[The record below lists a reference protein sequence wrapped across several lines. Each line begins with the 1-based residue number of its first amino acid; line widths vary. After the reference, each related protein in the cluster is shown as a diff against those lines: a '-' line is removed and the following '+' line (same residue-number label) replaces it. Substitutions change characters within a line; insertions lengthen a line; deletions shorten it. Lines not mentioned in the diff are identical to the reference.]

1 MTMTAIRF
9 SGSGPTFPRTRSPRS
24 TASPSTASARK
35 VLGPDVEIRL
45 VTYDETNIRIRP
57 DKIIADI
64 RANGGRALIAF
75 VGVQSNQFPRAA
87 DLAQPFIAAGLPVAV
102 GGFHVSGC
110 LAMLP
115 ELARRDRAAAG
126 ARRLDLR
133 RRSGGIAARRGV
145 ARCLC
150 GRAEAPLQ
158 LHEGSAGDRRP
169 AAAAPVRRHGAGA
182 PRAGDRASI
191 SAAAARSNAP
201 SAPSSMCRAAR
212 AASARPTISK

>member
-1 MTMTAIRF
+1 MVPLRHSLKHARRRQRSRPRQRR
-9 SGSGPTFPRTRSPRS
+9 SG
-24 TASPSTASARK
+24 K
-35 VLGPDVEIRL
+35 ILGPDVEIRL

-87 DLAQPFIAAGLPVAV
+87 DLAQPFIAAGLPVAI

-126 ARRLDLR
+126 ARRFDLR
-133 RRSGGIAARRGV
+133 GRGGGTATR
-145 ARCLC
+145 
-150 GRAEAPLQ
+150 
-158 LHEGSAGDRRP
+158 
-169 AAAAPVRRHGAGA
+169 
-182 PRAGDRASI
+182 
-191 SAAAARSNAP
+191 
-201 SAPSSMCRAAR
+201 
-212 AASARPTISK
+212 